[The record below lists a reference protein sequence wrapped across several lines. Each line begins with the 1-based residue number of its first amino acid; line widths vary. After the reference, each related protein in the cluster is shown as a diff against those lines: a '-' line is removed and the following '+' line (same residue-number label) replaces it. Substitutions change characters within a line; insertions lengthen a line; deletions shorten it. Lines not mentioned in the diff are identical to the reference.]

1 MPTQLN
7 LIELYSSDPPDFG
20 ATQTLDMTQ
29 PAYANTLAEYRTQH
43 NGALV
48 GILRDIANSSINKD
62 EFYNR
67 TIFNHLSLVLMSG
80 LTPDPTDW
88 TQQYRAI
95 LALIKINTSA
105 SRFSGIATMPIIDSY
120 VLSLP
125 DVLSLSDG
133 LVLLVYFPSVNTTT
147 SPTINVSNL
156 GTKQIKNCFGG
167 DLMMGELTANKWHWI
182 VYQSGVFRCVNERFV
197 DWHDINFPLIKGF
210 FGDPAGQSYSSAKA
224 KIKNIGKTTSVEIRA
239 ERLSATSVGS
249 GQYSINILDMVP
261 NLNINAYPNNAGL
274 QTQMKVGTFEIDR
287 ISDTTQT
294 VCGNVWL
301 NKSTGFIYFMIKG
314 YNVWTT
320 GSFGASGDWSSTL
333 FPLTSG
339 GDINIQIKLEL
350 ITD

>member
-1 MPTQLN
+1 
-7 LIELYSSDPPDFG
+7 
-20 ATQTLDMTQ
+20 
-29 PAYANTLAEYRTQH
+29 
-43 NGALV
+43 
-48 GILRDIANSSINKD
+48 
-62 EFYNR
+62 
-67 TIFNHLSLVLMSG
+67 
-80 LTPDPTDW
+80 
-88 TQQYRAI
+88 
-95 LALIKINTSA
+95 
-105 SRFSGIATMPIIDSY
+105 
-120 VLSLP
+120 
-125 DVLSLSDG
+125 
-133 LVLLVYFPSVNTTT
+133 
-147 SPTINVSNL
+147 VSNL